1 MPYNYTLSPTQYI
14 TEYYNETAN
23 IIAYDAATKII
34 TLQTPVNISLGHN
47 ESVGDVTSQYNMIGT
62 IVNLASAVED
72 GTKLP
77 KLSTDESGNFVGI
90 FNVPGGTFQTGQR
103 VFRVDN
109 RSVDADPATATC
121 FAEGTFTAS
130 GLSTTSQKL
139 EFGPSID
146 SSSTSF
152 TQVRQREK
160 QLISTITT
168 YQPWDPVAQTFIL
181 DKDTY
186 PNGLFMSSVKLF
198 FFSKPDTNI
207 PVKVSIIGTLNGY
220 PNGVKLSHS
229 TVTLVSDNVNTSKKP
244 HFLDSTT
251 YTEFMFEAPVYIQ
264 SGVMYAVLVETT
276 SPDYVLYYAQQNKIA
291 VPSTAKALPTDPDP
305 ASPTK
310 VGGAPYVGALFESQ
324 NGITWTADQTKSLMF
339 VMDRCIFDTSI
350 TPYVD
355 FTIPKGLPRRKLG
368 TNDIQHYLD
377 ANNVTNITDNFT
389 ETTWSDAINLTTTDF
404 TPSGT
409 GITYT
414 YEAILAD
421 GNTPIGPIPAFPGRL
436 GSPTPDNIEFD
447 DGKGQRVLLKDVNQT
462 FRMTATL
469 QSSDPNLSPIISDDG
484 TSMYNI
490 RYIINNMSL
499 SNSVISVA
507 NTGSGYNDSTNTYAI
522 ISAPD
527 VGTDSA
533 VVGVTVA
540 NNGTSNVVSSV
551 YVTYG
556 GSGYI
561 KSPTITVYGAN
572 TTPANVIV
580 YGETSSRGGNSI
592 AKYFTKKVVL
602 APNNDSGDLR
612 VFYTAYKPFGT
623 EVYVYY
629 KILNRNDDQPFDDQN
644 WQLMTQTRGSNVY
657 SSSKTDLIEFE
668 WAPGTNNDPDNYISY
683 TSTSGQTYTQF
694 SQFAIKIVMSAT
706 DGTICP
712 FLTDIRALALPSGT
726 GI

>member
-1 MPYNYTLSPTQYI
+1 MPYNYTLSPTRII
-14 TEYYNETAN
+14 TQYYNSTAN
-23 IIAYDAATKII
+23 IIAYDAATKIV
-34 TLQTPVNISLGHN
+34 TLDKGVSISLGTN
-47 ESVGDVTSQYNMIGT
+47 ESVGDVTSQYNMIGQVT
-62 IVNLASAVED
+62 DLSSAVQQ
-72 GTKLP
+72 GTGLP

-103 VFRVDN
+103 IFRVDN
-109 RSVDADPATATC
+109 RSVDADPATATA

-130 GLSTTSQKL
+130 GLSTTSQRL

-146 SSSTSF
+146 SAATSF
-152 TQVRQREK
+152 TQVRQREN

-181 DKDTY
+181 DKDNY
-186 PNGLFMSSVKLF
+186 PNGLYISSVKLF
-198 FFSKPDTNI
+198 FYSKPDTNI
-207 PVKVSIIGTLNGY
+207 PIKVSIIGTLNGY
-220 PNGVKLSHS
+220 PNGVKLDHS
-229 TVTLVSDNVNTSKKP
+229 TVVLTSENVNTSSKP
-244 HFLDSTT
+244 HYLDPTT
-251 YTEFMFEAPVYIQ
+251 YTEFMFESPVYIQ
-264 SGVMYAVLVETT
+264 GGVMYAVMVETT
-276 SPDYVLYYAQQNKIA
+276 TPDYVLYYAQQNKIA

-324 NGITWTADQTKSLMF
+324 NSITWTADQTKSMMF
-339 VMDRCIFDTSI
+339 IIDRCVFDTTI
-350 TPYVD
+350 TPSIQ
-355 FTIPKGLPRRKLG
+355 FSIPKGLPRRKIG
-368 TNDIQHYLD
+368 SNDIQHLLD
-377 ANNVTNITDNFT
+377 ANNVTNLSDNFT
-389 ETTWSDAINLTTTDF
+389 ETTWSDAVNLTTTDF
-404 TPSGT
+404 VPSGT
-409 GITYT
+409 AITYS
-414 YEAILAD
+414 YEATLAD
-421 GNTPIGPIPAFPGRL
+421 GNVPIGPIQAFPGKM

-447 DGKGQRVLLKDVNQT
+447 DGQGQRVLLKDT
-462 FRMTATL
+462 AHSFSMYATL

-484 TSMYNI
+484 TTMYNI
-490 RYIINNMSL
+490 QYIINNMSI
-499 SNSVISVA
+499 SNAVISLA
-507 NTGSGYNDSTNTYAI
+507 NTGSGYNDAANTYAT

-533 VVGVTVA
+533 TIGVTVA

-551 YVTYG
+551 HVTYG

-561 KSPTITVYGAN
+561 KSPTITIYGAN
-572 TTPANVIV
+572 TTPANVVV
-580 YGETSSRGGNSI
+580 YGETSSHGGNSL

-623 EVYVYY
+623 EIYVYY
-629 KILNRNDDQPFDDQN
+629 KILNRNDEQNFDDQN
-644 WQLMTQTRGSNVY
+644 WQLMTQIKGANVY
-657 SSSKTDLIEFE
+657 SASKSNLIEFE
-668 WAPGTNNDPDNYISY
+668 CAPGINNDPDNYISY

-694 SQFAIKIVMSAT
+694 SQFAIKIVMSAN

>member
-1 MPYNYTLSPTQYI
+1 MPYNYTTSPTRII
-14 TEYYNETAN
+14 TEYYNRTAN
-23 IIAYDAATKII
+23 IIAYDASTKIV
-34 TLQTPVNISLGHN
+34 TLQTPINVSLGYN
-47 ESVGDVTSQYNMIGT
+47 EAVGDVTSQYNLIGNVT
-62 IVNLASAVED
+62 DLTTAVKT
-72 GTKLP
+72 GTGLP
-77 KLSTDESGNFVGI
+77 KLSTDEAGNFVGI

-103 VFRVDN
+103 IFRVDN
-109 RSVDADPATATC
+109 RTVDADPMTATAY
-121 FAEGTFTAS
+121 AEGTFTAA

-146 SSSTSF
+146 SASTAF

-181 DKDTY
+181 DKDNY
-186 PNGLFMSSVKLF
+186 PNGLFISSVKLF
-198 FFSKPDTNI
+198 FFSKPDTSI

-220 PNGVKLSHS
+220 PNGVKLDHS
-229 TVTLVSDNVNTSKKP
+229 TVVLSPENVNTSKKP
-244 HFLDSTT
+244 HFLDSST
-251 YTEFMFEAPVYIQ
+251 YTEFMFESPVYIQ
-264 SGVMYAVLVETT
+264 GGVMYAILVETT
-276 SPDYVLYYAQQNKIA
+276 TPDYVLYYAQQNKIA

-324 NGITWTADQTKSLMF
+324 NSITWTADQTKSMMF
-339 VMDRCIFDTSI
+339 IIDRCVFDTSI
-350 TPYVD
+350 TPYVQ
-355 FTIPKGLPRRKLG
+355 FSIPKGLPRRKLG
-368 TNDIQHYLD
+368 TNDIQHSID
-377 ANNVTNITDNFT
+377 ANNVTNLTDNFV

-404 TPSGT
+404 TPAGT
-409 GITYT
+409 GIQYS

-421 GNTPIGPIPAFPGRL
+421 GNTPIGPIQAFPGKY
-436 GSPTPDNIEFD
+436 GSPTPDNIEYD
-447 DGKGQRVLLKDVNQT
+447 DGKGQRVLLKDSPAT
-462 FRMTATL
+462 FSMYATL

-484 TSMYNI
+484 TTMYNI
-490 RYIINNMSL
+490 QYIINNMSI
-499 SNSVISVA
+499 SNAVISVA
-507 NTGSGYNDSTNTYAI
+507 NTGSGYNDVANTYAT

-533 VVGVTVA
+533 VVSVTVA
-540 NNGTSNVVSSV
+540 NNGTSNVISSV

-572 TTPANVIV
+572 TTPANVVV
-580 YGETSSRGGNSI
+580 YGETSSRGGNSL

-623 EVYVYY
+623 EAYVYY

-644 WQLMTQTRGSNVY
+644 WQLMTQIKGSNLY
-657 SSSKTDLIEFE
+657 SSSKDNLIEFE

-683 TSTSGQTYTQF
+683 TSTSGQTYTEF
-694 SQFAIKIVMSAT
+694 SQFAIKVVMSAA

>member
-14 TEYYNETAN
+14 TEYYNQTA
-23 IIAYDAATKII
+23 IIDEYDADLKIV
-34 TLQTPVNISLGHN
+34 TLRTPVNISLGYN
-47 ESVGDVTSQYNMIGT
+47 ESVGDVTSHYNLIGT
-62 IVNLASAVED
+62 VTNLATAVQT
-72 GTKLP
+72 GNNLP

-90 FNVPGGTFQTGQR
+90 FNIPGGTFQTGQR

-109 RSVDADPATATC
+109 RSVDADPLTATC
-121 FAEGTFTAS
+121 WSEGTFTAS
-130 GLSTTSQKL
+130 GLSTTSQRL

-146 SSSTSF
+146 SASTAF

-160 QLISTITT
+160 QLIKSITT

-198 FFSKPDTNI
+198 FYSKPNTNI

-220 PNGVKLSHS
+220 PNGVKLDHS
-229 TVTLVSDNVNTSKKP
+229 TVVLMSENVNTSKKP
-244 HFLDSTT
+244 HFLDPTT

-264 SGVMYAVLVETT
+264 SGVLYAVMVETT

-291 VPSTAKALPTDPDP
+291 VPSTAKALPTDADP

-310 VGGAPYVGALFESQ
+310 VGGAPYVGSLFESQ
-324 NGITWTADQTKSLMF
+324 NSITWTADQTKALMF
-339 VMDRCIFDTSI
+339 VMDRCIFNTSI
-350 TPYVD
+350 TPYVQ
-355 FTIPKGLPRRKLG
+355 FSIPKGLPQRKLG

-377 ANNVTNITDNFT
+377 ANNVTNISDNFVQ
-389 ETTWSDAINLTTTDF
+389 TTWSDAINLTTTDF

-409 GITYT
+409 NIDYS

-421 GNTPIGPIPAFPGRL
+421 GNTPIGPIQAFPGKF

-447 DGKGQRVLLKDVNQT
+447 DGKGQRVLLKNAPTT
-462 FRMTATL
+462 FSMYATL
-469 QSSDPNLSPIISDDG
+469 SSNDPNLSPIISDDG

-490 RYIINNMSL
+490 RYIINNMGI

-507 NTGSGYNDSTNTYAI
+507 NTGSGYTDIANTYAT

-533 VVGVTVA
+533 VLGVTVA
-540 NNGTSNVVSSV
+540 NNGTSNVVTSV

-561 KSPTITVYGAN
+561 KSPTIKVFGAN
-572 TTPANVIV
+572 TTPANVVV
-580 YGETSSRGGNSI
+580 YGETSSHGGNSL

-629 KILNRNDDQPFDDQN
+629 KILNRNDDQPFDDQK
-644 WQLMTQTRGSNVY
+644 WQLMTQIKGSNVY
-657 SSSKTDLIEFE
+657 SSSKADLIEFE

-683 TSTSGQTYTQF
+683 TSTSGQKYTEF
-694 SQFAIKIVMSAT
+694 SQFAIKVVMSAN